1 MIKHKKYLQEREWE
15 GEGDVKGEGEEKRE
29 GEEREERRGESCLLL
44 TKMAPLFL
52 SALMNSTEDLLDPK
66 SLTFLLFKL
75 T

>member
-15 GEGDVKGEGEEKRE
+15 GEGEVKGE
-29 GEEREERRGESCLLL
+29 GEEREERRGELCLLL
-44 TKMAPLFL
+44 TKMASLFL